1 MYVYFKLIII
11 CILDENN
18 PNKVIV
24 KKLALCVADRPCME
38 LDLSGD
44 VSNLKKQVIT
54 FKIKYFFFKKYKR
67 CYILQI

>member
-1 MYVYFKLIII
+1 MFQINYYLY
-11 CILDENN
+11 LDENN

-44 VSNLKKQVIT
+44 VSNLKKQVIN
-54 FKIKYFFFKKYKR
+54 F
-67 CYILQI
+67 